1 MMTVLFD
8 LHTHTRYSRNA
19 IHHHAK
25 GTVFEN
31 AQTAAGK
38 KIGLGITDHG
48 PGHSIF
54 GLRPREYARQKAE
67 IDAVNRAFGYRIAL
81 LGVEA
86 NLMDVDGG
94 TDIDLLPLKPDVCL
108 MGYHKGVRMRGK
120 AGRALLSPA
129 LIAPQKCKEA
139 MTAAVIKALA
149 RYPIDVLT
157 HPGEYVPVDMRRVAE
172 AAARLGVVIEL
183 NNKHPLR
190 GEDIAIALDK
200 GAFFIISSD
209 AHVPQ
214 NVGVV
219 ERAAG
224 EARLAK
230 IPKERIVNSGAYGF
244 DRGLRIDRLGEWAS
258 ELAHFS
264 TGQK

>member
-1 MMTVLFD
+1 MTVLFD

-25 GTVFEN
+25 GTVLQN
-31 AQTAAGK
+31 VQTAAGK

-48 PGHSIF
+48 PGHSLF
-54 GLRPREYARQKAE
+54 GLRTKEYGKQKAE
-67 IDAVNRAFGYRIAL
+67 IEEANSALGYRIAL

-86 NLMDVDGG
+86 NLMDADGR
-94 TDIDLLPLKPDVCL
+94 TDIDLLPIQPEICL
-108 MGYHKGVRMRGK
+108 MGYHKGVTIRGK
-120 AGRALLSPA
+120 AGRALLIPA
-129 LIAPQKCKEA
+129 LMTPKKCKER
-139 MTAAVIKALA
+139 MTTAVIRALE

-157 HPGEYVPVDMRRVAE
+157 HPGEYVPVDMLRIAR
-172 AAARLGVVIEL
+172 AAAKLGVVIEL
-183 NNKHPLR
+183 NNKHPLSAADTR
-190 GEDIAIALDK
+190 AAMDT
-200 GAFFIISSD
+200 GAFFIVSSD

-224 EARLAK
+224 EAEGSK